1 MHESL
6 PRSRR
11 GPSLRV
17 SATSRCAWP
26 MSGWCSLSLRPPR
39 IWGASCAGFLKALG
53 VRCAPSARVA
63 STNLCS
69 VPGVSGPFSGAMTG
83 NSNQGKRQRGAFPES
98 KKEPPEGGFPAP
110 GALAPSGLAAG
121 PPRFPSLGRL
131 AGRGF
136 GHRGRG
142 ASRQLPDAPLR
153 LRELGRL
160 HVRDAEPVDPGL
172 VLGKPAPHLHE
183 ALLRELHAA
192 PARVLH
198 AGPQSLWA
206 EAVRVSPPAAPSPRA
221 GFRARVRA
229 GAPAPRTF
237 LAGLHRGA
245 SLRRPPFPR
254 RVGRMDL
261 RAQGRALRGVP
272 LSLRHLL
279 SPRARR
285 PFAPPGSLCGLDRV
299 LHARGP
305 LQGERGGHAPVPPA
319 RGLDHAPA

>member
-39 IWGASCAGFLKALG
+39 IWGVSCAGFLKALG
-53 VRCAPSARVA
+53 VRCAPSARVS

-98 KKEPPEGGFPAP
+98 KKEPPERGFPAP

-136 GHRGRG
+136 GHRASGGLALDPYANGARSAG
-142 ASRQLPDAPLR
+142 AS
-153 LRELGRL
+153 
-160 HVRDAEPVDPGL
+160 
-172 VLGKPAPHLHE
+172 
-183 ALLRELHAA
+183 
-192 PARVLH
+192 
-198 AGPQSLWA
+198 
-206 EAVRVSPPAAPSPRA
+206 
-221 GFRARVRA
+221 
-229 GAPAPRTF
+229 
-237 LAGLHRGA
+237 
-245 SLRRPPFPR
+245 
-254 RVGRMDL
+254 
-261 RAQGRALRGVP
+261 
-272 LSLRHLL
+272 
-279 SPRARR
+279 
-285 PFAPPGSLCGLDRV
+285 
-299 LHARGP
+299 
-305 LQGERGGHAPVPPA
+305 
-319 RGLDHAPA
+319 